1 MLLRDA
7 LYTTAWFGLMTTVW
21 FGWAQ
26 EAPLQ
31 RLRRPLVGGSIVGG
45 LVAIGFGVLTAL
57 HWQDPSALESRYPL
71 FGIVVGAEV
80 VLAGLGALLL
90 ARTGRS
96 RWMAWWVALVV
107 AVHFLSLAWLLD
119 GLSLA
124 VLAVI
129 EVVALIV
136 AGSRMRNDTYPTSR
150 FVGPIMGSTLLVYA
164 LVGGAATLIRISAA

>member
-26 EAPLQ
+26 ESPLD
-31 RLRRPLVGGSIVGG
+31 RLRKPLIVGSVVGG

-57 HWQDPSALESRYPL
+57 HWQDPSALQGRYPL

-80 VLAGLGALLL
+80 VFAGFGALIL
-90 ARTGRS
+90 ARTGRG

-107 AVHFLSLAWLLD
+107 AVHFLSLAWLLN

-124 VLAVI
+124 ALAGVQ
-129 EVVALIV
+129 VVALVI
-136 AGSRMRNDTYPTSR
+136 AALRMRADSHPTSR
-150 FVGPIMGSTLLVYA
+150 FVGPIMGSTLLAYA
-164 LVGGAATLIRISAA
+164 LASGVVTFLRMAGV